1 MAEQIEFDQA
11 HLTLQEITEALDN
24 GRFVHVRRQLQDMEP
39 EDIAHLLE
47 ASPRKAREVLWQLT
61 DPEDYGEILD
71 ELNEDV
77 KDALVSKMAPEKLAE
92 ATEGMDIDD
101 VAYVLRSLPDD
112 VSREV
117 LSQMD
122 AADRMRVETA
132 LSYPED
138 TAGGLMNT
146 DVITIRADV
155 DVDVVLRYL
164 RMKGEL
170 PEATDALYVIDD
182 ESKLIGHLSLVT
194 LLTTQPD
201 VPVSEV
207 MDDADEAIK
216 VDMKDSDI
224 ANLFE
229 RRNWV
234 SAPVVDENQHLVGR
248 ITIDDV
254 VDIIREDAEH
264 SMMSMAGMDD
274 DEDTFAPVVKSARKR
289 SIWLGANVLAAL
301 AAASVSNMF
310 EATLEQMAA
319 VAVLMTIVPSMGG
332 VAGNQTVALVIRGLA
347 LGHIGDSN
355 KRELLMKEAAI
366 GLLNGIT
373 WALIIGAIVVVWKGE
388 WMLGGIISAA
398 MMTNLIVAGIAGVTI
413 PILLKKMNIDPAL
426 AGGMALTTVTD
437 VIGLSVFLG
446 LALCCLPVNVRFP
459 KLIRQK
465 SRLFVG
471 FFLQWLRAYSPAT
484 FIDSIKIEPVW
495 IWERVSI
502 SLPTATI
509 CCNICLRLPAMVISE
524 TGYLISPFS
533 TQKPAAPRE

>member
-11 HLTLQEITEALDN
+11 HQTLQEITEALEN

-39 EDIAHLLE
+39 EDIASLLE
-47 ASPRKAREVLWQLT
+47 ASPRKARDVLWQLT

-71 ELNEDV
+71 ELSEDV

-92 ATEGMDIDD
+92 ATEGMDTDD

-112 VSREV
+112 LSREV
-117 LSQMD
+117 LAQMD
-122 AADRMRVETA
+122 AADRLRVETA
-132 LSYPED
+132 LAYPED

-146 DVITIRADV
+146 DVITIRGDV

-182 ESKLIGHLSLVT
+182 DSKLIGHLSLAT

-201 VPVSEV
+201 VQVSEV

-216 VDMKDSDI
+216 VDTKDSDI
-224 ANLFE
+224 ASLFE
-229 RRNWV
+229 RRNWI

-254 VDIIREDAEH
+254 VDVIREDAEH

-289 SIWLGANVLAAL
+289 SVWLGANVLAAL

-319 VAVLMTIVPSMGG
+319 IAVLMTIVPSMGG

-355 KRELLMKEAAI
+355 QRELLLKEAAI
-366 GLLNGIT
+366 GFLNGIL

-388 WMLGGIISAA
+388 WLLGGIISAA
-398 MMTNLIVAGIAGVTI
+398 MMTNLFVAGVAGVTI
-413 PILLKKMNIDPAL
+413 PVLLKKMNIDPAL

-437 VIGLSVFLG
+437 VVGLSVFLG
-446 LALCCLPVNVRFP
+446 LATLF
-459 KLIRQK
+459 IR
-465 SRLFVG
+465 
-471 FFLQWLRAYSPAT
+471 
-484 FIDSIKIEPVW
+484 
-495 IWERVSI
+495 
-502 SLPTATI
+502 
-509 CCNICLRLPAMVISE
+509 
-524 TGYLISPFS
+524 
-533 TQKPAAPRE
+533 

>member
-11 HLTLQEITEALDN
+11 HQALQEVSEALEN

-47 ASPRKAREVLWQLT
+47 ASPRKSREVLWQLA

-77 KDALVSKMAPEKLAE
+77 KDDLVSKMDPEMLVE
-92 ATEGMDIDD
+92 ATEGMDTDD
-101 VAYVLRSLPDD
+101 MAYVLRSLPDD
-112 VSREV
+112 LSQEV

-122 AADRMRVETA
+122 SADRIRVETA
-132 LSYPED
+132 LAYPED
-138 TAGGLMNT
+138 SAGSLMNT
-146 DVITIRADV
+146 DVITIRGDV

-164 RMKGEL
+164 RILGEL
-170 PEATDALYVIDD
+170 PEATDAIYVIDS
-182 ESKLIGHLSLVT
+182 ENKLIGYLSLTT
-194 LLTTQPD
+194 LITTQPD
-201 VPVSEV
+201 VKVHEV
-207 MDDADEAIK
+207 MESSSDAIE
-216 VDMKDSDI
+216 VTMSDSDV
-224 ANLFE
+224 ASLFE

-234 SAPVVDENQHLVGR
+234 SAPVIDENQQLVGR

-254 VDIIREDAEH
+254 VDVIREDVEH

-310 EATLEQMAA
+310 EDTLAQMASI
-319 VAVLMTIVPSMGG
+319 AVLMTIVPSMGG

-355 KRELLMKEAAI
+355 RRELLMKEALV
-366 GLLNGIT
+366 GLLNGVL
-373 WALIIGAIVVVWKGE
+373 WALIIGGIVILWKGS

-398 MMTNLIVAGIAGVTI
+398 MLTNLFVAGVAGVTI
-413 PILLKKMNIDPAL
+413 PVLLKKMNIDPAL

-446 LALCCLPVNVRFP
+446 LA
-459 KLIRQK
+459 
-465 SRLFVG
+465 
-471 FFLQWLRAYSPAT
+471 
-484 FIDSIKIEPVW
+484 
-495 IWERVSI
+495 
-502 SLPTATI
+502 TI
-509 CCNICLRLPAMVISE
+509 LM
-524 TGYLISPFS
+524 
-533 TQKPAAPRE
+533 

>member
-1 MAEQIEFDQA
+1 MAEQLEFDQA
-11 HLTLQEITEALDN
+11 HQTLQEVSEALEN

-47 ASPRKAREVLWQLT
+47 ASPRKSRDVLWQLT

-77 KDALVSKMAPEKLAE
+77 KDALVSKMAPETLAE
-92 ATEGMDIDD
+92 ATEGMETDD

-122 AADRMRVETA
+122 SVDRALVETA

-138 TAGGLMNT
+138 SAGALMNT
-146 DVITIRADV
+146 DVITIRGDV
-155 DVDVVLRYL
+155 DVEVVLRYL
-164 RMKGEL
+164 RMRGEL
-170 PEATDALYVIDD
+170 PDATDALYVIDD
-182 ESKLIGHLSLVT
+182 DERLIGNLSLST
-194 LLTTQPD
+194 LITTQPD
-201 VPVSEV
+201 VSVSEV
-207 MDDADEAIK
+207 MEDADEAIA
-216 VDMKDSDI
+216 VETSASDI
-224 ANLFE
+224 ASLFE

-234 SAPVVDENQHLVGR
+234 SAPVVDVNQHLVGR

-254 VDIIREDAEH
+254 VDVIREDAEH

-274 DEDTFAPVVKSARKR
+274 DEDTFAPVVKSARRR
-289 SIWLGANVLAAL
+289 SVWLGANVLAAL

-310 EATLEQMAA
+310 EATLNEMAA
-319 VAVLMTIVPSMGG
+319 IAVLMTIVPSMGG

-355 KRELLMKEAAI
+355 KRELLLKEASI
-366 GLLNGIT
+366 GFLNGIL
-373 WALIIGAIVVVWKGE
+373 WAVIIGGIVVAWKGN
-388 WMLGGIISAA
+388 WILGAIISAA

-413 PILLKKMNIDPAL
+413 PVMLKKMNIDPAL

-446 LALCCLPVNVRFP
+446 LATI
-459 KLIRQK
+459 LI
-465 SRLFVG
+465 
-471 FFLQWLRAYSPAT
+471 
-484 FIDSIKIEPVW
+484 
-495 IWERVSI
+495 
-502 SLPTATI
+502 
-509 CCNICLRLPAMVISE
+509 
-524 TGYLISPFS
+524 
-533 TQKPAAPRE
+533 

>member
-11 HLTLQEITEALDN
+11 HLTLQEVSEALEN

-47 ASPRKAREVLWQLT
+47 ASPRKSREVLWQLT

-92 ATEGMDIDD
+92 ATEGMDTDD
-101 VAYVLRSLPDD
+101 VAYVLRSLPDNL
-112 VSREV
+112 SREV

-122 AADRMRVETA
+122 SADRERVETA
-132 LSYPED
+132 LSYSED

-146 DVITIRADV
+146 DVITIRGDV
-155 DVDVVLRYL
+155 DIDVVLRYL
-164 RMKGEL
+164 RMHTEL
-170 PEATDALYVIDD
+170 PESTDALYVIDED
-182 ESKLIGHLSLVT
+182 RKLIGHLSLIT
-194 LLTTQPD
+194 LLTSQPD
-201 VPVSEV
+201 VKVSEV
-207 MDDADEAIK
+207 MDDADEAIS
-216 VDMKDSDI
+216 VNTSDSDV
-224 ANLFE
+224 ASLFE

-254 VDIIREDAEH
+254 VDVIREDAEH
-264 SMMSMAGMDD
+264 SMMSMAGMND

-319 VAVLMTIVPSMGG
+319 IAVLMTIVPSMGG

-355 KRELLMKEAAI
+355 KRELLFKEAAI
-366 GLLNGIT
+366 GFLNGVL
-373 WALIIGAIVVVWKGE
+373 WASIIGGIVIVWKGN
-388 WMLGGIISAA
+388 WLLGGIISAA
-398 MMTNLIVAGIAGVTI
+398 MMTNLLIAGIAGVTI
-413 PILLKKMNIDPAL
+413 PILLKKMKIDPAL

-446 LALCCLPVNVRFP
+446 LA
-459 KLIRQK
+459 
-465 SRLFVG
+465 
-471 FFLQWLRAYSPAT
+471 
-484 FIDSIKIEPVW
+484 
-495 IWERVSI
+495 
-502 SLPTATI
+502 TI
-509 CCNICLRLPAMVISE
+509 LM
-524 TGYLISPFS
+524 
-533 TQKPAAPRE
+533 